1 MSSFDFLAAQMADH
15 ETGWSLGTFGAI
27 AEFTRD
33 PDEPTTLSRTGTCLA
48 AVTARGGVRVEPCE
62 GMRLFASETT
72 TRESWNHRIALCL
85 PEDAC
90 AMNRRAVLTELGPD
104 TAALREQDRG
114 AALFD
119 LGLDALQA
127 DLCVRVADQEVAAQ
141 LRSHCGWALFAP
153 GNPAIRVILAASPH
167 RVFVSRLGRIEVFQ
181 PIPAAEGSS
190 PDGPHTHVLPKL
202 LAHRRAH
209 AATEQVPDG
218 FIPCAHLYPAHPA
231 KDASGRARP
240 FDGAR
245 HDAFQQMLRDF
256 GDPRTRT
263 PSSSACSRR
272 WPPGR
277 IPPSSHFR
285 AIASCGRMCGSRCGS
300 SRRRTSPCR
309 RSRGGWRA
317 HERPGPIDTEHI
329 ADGPD

>member
-1 MSSFDFLAAQMADH
+1 MSSFAFLAAQMADH

-90 AMNRRAVLTELGPD
+90 TMNRRAVLTELGPD

-240 FDGAR
+240 FDRAR
-245 HDAFQQMLRDF
+245 HDAFQEMLRDF
-256 GDPRTRT
+256 GDPRSYALKQRVFAAVAAGEDPSVLAFSSDRFMRT
-263 PSSSACSRR
+263 NVRVALRQLEAANVALPSLAR
-272 WPPGR
+272 WLG
-277 IPPSSHFR
+277 
-285 AIASCGRMCGSRCGS
+285 
-300 SRRRTSPCR
+300 
-309 RSRGGWRA
+309 A